1 MKEVIFMIPAR
12 LGSKRVPKKN
22 IRVLVD
28 KPLLQY
34 PIDLCKK
41 VLPSENIYVNSES
54 EVLGQL
60 ALASGVKFHKRPE
73 ELSTDTATNQDFTRE
88 FLEVNPCDFVVMV
101 NPTSPLLTETTLR
114 NFIEFL
120 EATDAD
126 TVMSTVDERAECFYE
141 DKNLNFS
148 LSEKINSQ
156 DLEPVRKIVWAIT
169 AWRRESFLKACNR
182 GECGVF
188 NGTLRYFS
196 IPKDEACDI
205 DTEEDWK
212 IAEALVRAQ
221 QSKSFVPTYWS
232 PK

>member
-73 ELSTDTATNQDFTRE
+73 ELSTDTATNQDIENLETSYE
-88 FLEVNPCDFVVMV
+88 FQLGYQYPGRNPFSNYCCKFPCPVPSAVL
-101 NPTSPLLTETTLR
+101 N
-114 NFIEFL
+114 
-120 EATDAD
+120 
-126 TVMSTVDERAECFYE
+126 YE
-141 DKNLNFS
+141 
-148 LSEKINSQ
+148 
-156 DLEPVRKIVWAIT
+156 
-169 AWRRESFLKACNR
+169 
-182 GECGVF
+182 
-188 NGTLRYFS
+188 
-196 IPKDEACDI
+196 
-205 DTEEDWK
+205 
-212 IAEALVRAQ
+212 
-221 QSKSFVPTYWS
+221 
-232 PK
+232 